1 MTVPGSKTDPRSNTN
16 PHGPSMWV
24 LEKQKEMEMEKAKA
38 LAKGTEMA
46 MELEKENRDTR
57 VKWDL

>member
-1 MTVPGSKTDPRSNTN
+1 MTVPGSKTDPRLNTN

-24 LEKQKEMEMEKAKA
+24 LEKQREMEMGMGME
-38 LAKGTEMA
+38 LAKGMAMA
-46 MELEKENRDTR
+46 MELEKENKDTQ